1 MKKKIHPKYYQEATI
16 NCACGNVFN
25 TGATQ
30 EKMEVEIC
38 SACHPFYTGK
48 KKLVDSA
55 GQVDRFK
62 KIMEKTEALK
72 KEATARKKAKKNKLA
87 PKKKKSSQEITK
99 VAEKKSKTTPEKK
112 TPEKKKKLA
121 TKLANKK

>member
-1 MKKKIHPKYYQEATI
+1 MKKKIHPKYYQKATI
-16 NCACGNVFN
+16 SCACGNVFN

-48 KKLVDSA
+48 KKLVDST

-62 KIMEKTEALK
+62 KIMEKTKALK
-72 KEATARKKAKKNKLA
+72 KKAAL
-87 PKKKKSSQEITK
+87 
-99 VAEKKSKTTPEKK
+99 KKSKVSEKK
-112 TPEKKKKLA
+112 TKTANGKKRKL
-121 TKLANKK
+121 KNSKNS